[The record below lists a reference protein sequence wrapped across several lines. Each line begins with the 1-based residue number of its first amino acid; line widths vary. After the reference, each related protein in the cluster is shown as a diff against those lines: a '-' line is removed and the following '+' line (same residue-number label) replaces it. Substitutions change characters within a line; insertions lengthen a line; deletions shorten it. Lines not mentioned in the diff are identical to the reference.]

1 MLCISS
7 LDLGEQAL
15 AAGADAFL
23 KKPLEPLQLVA
34 TVKDLLGHSGL
45 MHEEPGAA

>member
-1 MLCISS
+1 

-34 TVKDLLGHSGL
+34 TVKDLVGDSGL
-45 MHEEPGAA
+45 VREGPTA

>member
-1 MLCISS
+1 
-7 LDLGEQAL
+7 LDLGAQAL

-34 TVKDLLGHSGL
+34 TVKDLLSHNGL
-45 MHEEPGAA
+45 TREELGAA